1 MLSENQREQILKLL
15 KFGFN
20 DPMIA
25 TMIDGVTSIDVYN
38 FRHANGISSK
48 DVLQNRYNT
57 WAKLVDN
64 GVSIN
69 RIAELYHVKVT
80 TLKGAIWKTRDISF
94 VEVKAKQQQNGMKMW
109 TQGKDGLPDFDKL
122 V

>member
-25 TMIDGVTSIDVYN
+25 TMIDGVTPIDVYN
-38 FRHANGISSK
+38 YRHANGITSK
-48 DVLQNRYNT
+48 DVLENRYNT

-80 TLKGAIWKTRDISF
+80 TLKGAIWKTRSISF

>member
-25 TMIDGVTSIDVYN
+25 SMIDGVTHIDVYN
-38 FRHANGISSK
+38 FRHATGISSK

-64 GVSIN
+64 GVSVN
-69 RIAELYHVKVT
+69 KIAELYHVKVT
-80 TLKGAIWKTRDISF
+80 TLKGAIWKTRSISF
-94 VEVKAKQQQNGMKMW
+94 VDVKAKQQQNGMRMW

-122 V
+122 I

>member
-1 MLSENQREQILKLL
+1 MLSETQREQILKLL

-25 TMIDGVTSIDVYN
+25 SMIEGVAPIDVYN
-38 FRHANGISSK
+38 FRHANGISSQ
-48 DVLQNRYNT
+48 DVLENRYNT
-57 WAKLVDN
+57 WAQLVEK
-64 GVSIN
+64 GVSVN
-69 RIAELYHVKVT
+69 KIAELYHVKVM
-80 TLKGAIWKTRDISF
+80 TLKGALWKTRNISF